1 MVPVEVTVV
10 LELAA
15 VVAVVG
21 ATETIVDEATTLADV
36 LGTAG
41 VQPGRVKVPS

>member
-1 MVPVEVTVV
+1 VIVV

-15 VVAVVG
+15 VDVVVG
-21 ATETIVDEATTLADV
+21 ETVTAVDEADELADV

>member
-1 MVPVEVTVV
+1 VVPVEVIVV
-10 LELAA
+10 LELATA
-15 VVAVVG
+15 VVIVE
-21 ATETIVDEATTLADV
+21 ATEAADVAVPLADV

>member
-1 MVPVEVTVV
+1 VVPVEVIVV

-15 VVAVVG
+15 VVVVVG
-21 ATETIVDEATTLADV
+21 ATETVVDGAVALADV